1 MAGKIEQNESLVGS
15 YGSPLYIFR
24 KELYAANFEAYAEFT
39 DNNWGVAFPVKAN
52 PMLEVLAYHAQ
63 LGGSA
68 DCASKLEYKLAKL
81 AGFENGSIIYNSP
94 QPEISLCKQ
103 LLAAGATVVID
114 SVHMFDALADEAENV
129 IGRVFIRIH
138 PELDVSY
145 THKKAYQSLTNHA
158 ASNSKFGI
166 LPGDLFSRILPGN
179 KLPISGLHLHIGT
192 QMDNLESFANAME
205 YLHDLAETINR
216 YPNCNIKFIDIGGG
230 LGIKFRQTEQ
240 MPSIYQFV
248 DLLKPLKKKEYEYLV
263 EPGHSLVGNTMELAT
278 TLTDVKNM
286 GGKRWAICDVGTNQL
301 AKITLLNWPH
311 EIESKYG
318 VLADKGPDAVGGPL
332 CFNGDTMLHQTDLGS
347 LRQGDVLSIKN
358 VGAYC
363 YSLSNYFNGKT
374 IAGAVSISADGVA
387 TQFMRADTLLNNP
400 TVLGYTWP
408 MQEWQQPKAETIAPE
423 RFLPLSSVYLHQ
435 QITEDA
441 YQIEEVK
448 RLSENLYEFT
458 VALSAV
464 VDFVS
469 GPFLLRTAGDCIIVA
484 VLHASGESEKRKSV
498 LGDNMLLKISENMKS
513 NTRHKFWISLSGTIE
528 RKNGQQ
534 QRIAHCTIENSK
546 NEVTINVL
554 Y

>member
-1 MAGKIEQNESLVGS
+1 MTSKINLTESLVRS
-15 YGSPLYIFR
+15 YGSPLYIFH
-24 KELYAANFEAYAEFT
+24 KALYAANFGAYAEFT
-39 DNNWGVAFPVKAN
+39 NNKKGVAFPVKAN

-68 DCASKLEYKLAKL
+68 DCASKLEYQLAKL

-94 QPEISLCKQ
+94 QPEVSLCKQ
-103 LLAAGATVVID
+103 LLVTGATVVID
-114 SVHMFDALADEAENV
+114 SVHMFNALADEADNV
-129 IGRVFIRIH
+129 TGRVFIRIH

-158 ASNSKFGI
+158 ASHSKFGI
-166 LPGDLFSRILPGN
+166 LPNDLFKLLPSN

-192 QMDNLESFANAME
+192 QMDNLESFANAMA
-205 YLHDLAETINR
+205 YLHELAEIINR
-216 YPNCNIKFIDIGGG
+216 YPNCKIKFIDIGGG
-230 LGIKFRQTEQ
+230 LGIKFREMEQ
-240 MPSIYQFV
+240 MPSISEFV
-248 DLLKPLKKKEYEYLV
+248 ALLKPLRKNKFEYLV
-263 EPGHSLVGNTMELAT
+263 EPGHSLVGSTMELAT
-278 TLTDVKNM
+278 RVTDVKNM

-301 AKITLLNWPH
+301 AKVTLLNWPH

-318 VLADKGPDAVGGPL
+318 VLADDGPDAVGGPL
-332 CFNGDTMLHQTDLGS
+332 CFNGDTLLHQTDLGN
-347 LRQGDVLSIKN
+347 LKQGDVLSIKN

-374 IAGAVSISADGVA
+374 IAGAVSINADGVA
-387 TQFMRADTLLNNP
+387 TQFMRADTLINNP
-400 TVLGYTWP
+400 TVLAYTWP

-423 RFLPLSSVYLHQ
+423 RFLALSSVYLHQ

-448 RLSENLYEFT
+448 RLNESQYEFT
-458 VALSAV
+458 VALRSA

-469 GPFLLRTAGDCIIVA
+469 GPFLLRTVGDCIIVA

-513 NTRHKFWISLSGTIE
+513 NSRHKFWISLSGIID
-528 RKNGQQ
+528 RNHNQQ

>member
-1 MAGKIEQNESLVGS
+1 MNLTETLVRS
-15 YGSPLYIFR
+15 YGSPLYIFH
-24 KELYAANFEAYAEFT
+24 KTLYAANFGAYAEFT
-39 DNNWGVAFPVKAN
+39 NNKKGVAFPVKAN

-68 DCASKLEYKLAKL
+68 DCASKLEYQLAKL

-94 QPEISLCKQ
+94 QPEVSLCKQ
-103 LLAAGATVVID
+103 LLAAGATVVVD
-114 SVHMFDALADEAENV
+114 SVYMYHTLAATCETV
-129 IGRVFIRIH
+129 TGRVFIRIH
-138 PELDVSY
+138 PEIDVNY
-145 THKKAYQSLTNHA
+145 TQKRAYQSLTNHA
-158 ASNSKFGI
+158 ASHSKFGI
-166 LPGDLFSRILPGN
+166 LPRDLFKLLPSN
-179 KLPISGLHLHIGT
+179 TLPISGLHLHIGT
-192 QMDNLESFANAME
+192 QMDNLVSFADAMA
-205 YLHDLAETINR
+205 YLHELAETINS

-230 LGIKFRQTEQ
+230 LGIKFREMEQ
-240 MPSIYQFV
+240 MPSISEFV
-248 DLLKPLKKKEYEYLV
+248 ALLKPLRKNEYNYVV

-278 TLTDVKNM
+278 TITDIKNM

-301 AKITLLNWPH
+301 AKVTLLNWPH

-318 VLADKGPDAVGGPL
+318 VLADNGSDAVGGPL
-332 CFNGDTMLHQTDLGS
+332 CFNGDTLLHQTDLGN
-347 LRQGDVLSIKN
+347 LKQGDVLSIKN

-374 IAGAVSISADGVA
+374 IAGAVSISADGVV
-387 TQFMRADTLLNNP
+387 TQFMRADTLINNP

-408 MQEWQQPKAETIAPE
+408 MQYSQLSQPEVITPDK
-423 RFLPLSSVYLHQ
+423 FLPLSSVYLHQ

-441 YQIEEVK
+441 YQIEEAK
-448 RLSENLYEFT
+448 RLSEHLYEFT
-458 VALSAV
+458 VALSSA

-469 GPFLLRTAGDCIIVA
+469 GPFLLRTVGDCIIVA

-513 NTRHKFWISLSGTIE
+513 NTRHKFWISLSGIIE
-528 RKNGQQ
+528 RKNSQQ
-534 QRIAHCTIENSK
+534 QMIAHCTIENSK